1 MCKELLY
8 LQTLWDSQLHFW
20 SYMHDFFPSVFKK
33 DVYSSTTIL
42 LHIVITQP
50 NYIII
55 CLYTNYTI
63 KNHYGNYVNVYESIK
78 IFLNP
83 LRQLTNK
90 NPLRGSKQTCQIHG
104 MIPPWVL

>member
-1 MCKELLY
+1 
-8 LQTLWDSQLHFW
+8 
-20 SYMHDFFPSVFKK
+20 MHAFSPSVFKK

-50 NYIII
+50 NCMII

-63 KNHYGNYVNVYESIK
+63 KNHYRKVVNVFESIK

-83 LRQLTNK
+83 LEATD
-90 NPLRGSKQTCQIHG
+90 
-104 MIPPWVL
+104 